1 MNKKIFI
8 PLLFSL
14 SIALTACSSTP
25 KTPEGVACKELRKT
39 QGLISKEIDDDFQE
53 RLESGSGEGKSD
65 DLVEQHLSAYMGI
78 ANRYT
83 SKVNDPELKSQLLEL
98 LKTAGGS
105 KEEAK
110 FTAPA
115 QAYKIL
121 EWCDSK
127 KY

>member
-1 MNKKIFI
+1 MNKKILI

-14 SIALTACSSTP
+14 SIVLTACSSTP
-25 KTPEGVACKELRKT
+25 STPEGVACEELRKT
-39 QGLISKEIDDDFQE
+39 QELISKEIDRDFQE
-53 RLESGSGEGKSD
+53 RLESGSGGGASE
-65 DLVEQHLSAYMGI
+65 DLLDEFLSAYMGI
-78 ANRYT
+78 ANRHT
-83 SKVNDPELKSQLLEL
+83 SKVSDPELKSQLLEL

-115 QAYKIL
+115 QSYKIL
-121 EWCDSK
+121 EWCESK

>member
-1 MNKKIFI
+1 MNKKNLI

-14 SIALTACSSTP
+14 IIVLTACSSTP
-25 KTPEGVACKELRKT
+25 NTPEGVACEELRKT
-39 QGLISKEIDDDFQE
+39 QELISKELDSDLQE
-53 RLESGSGEGKSD
+53 RLESGSGGGASE
-65 DLVEQHLSAYMGI
+65 DLLDEFLSAYMGI

-105 KEEAK
+105 KEEAN
-110 FTAPA
+110 FRAPA
-115 QAYKIL
+115 QAGKIL
-121 EWCDSK
+121 EWCESK